1 MVDQKS
7 KRKLLPD
14 LTPVQNGTQVDEW
27 AELEELGVPV
37 AWYTP
42 ESFDSTAFAFLRTQ
56 AFLAP
61 LLVEGYP
68 HIRACFPDAQLFL
81 AVVADPE
88 TNDHEKLVISIAPTC
103 SPSEALAA
111 YQQLKQRWLLPA
123 LRAAQGKLA
132 VLLEYR

>member
-1 MVDQKS
+1 MVDRKS
-7 KRKLLPD
+7 KRKPLPA
-14 LTPVQNGTQVDEW
+14 LPPIQNGTTLPEW
-27 AELEELGVPV
+27 AELEEMGVPV
-37 AWYTP
+37 AWYIP
-42 ESFDSTAFAFLRTQ
+42 EAFDSAAFAFLRTQ

-88 TNDHEKLVISIAPTC
+88 TNDHEKLIISIAPTC
-103 SPSEALAA
+103 SPSDALAA
-111 YQQLKQRWLLPA
+111 YEQLKQRWLLPA
-123 LRAAQGKLA
+123 LRGAQGKLA